1 MKQLK
6 SGQSLVEMVVAVGM
20 MSLLMVALLSVT
32 SLSIK
37 NTRLAQSRT
46 QAVGL
51 VQEGIELMRAMRDFN
66 WNDFYAKAEDG
77 HSYVLV
83 DNWIVET
90 GLTQTGCSQT
100 SYYDANNFFSRCVKL
115 TQIGA
120 GNVNVEVI
128 VYWQEGNQLKQVA
141 QSTNLTLWEI

>member
-51 VQEGIELMRAMRDFN
+51 VQEGVELMRAMRDFN
-66 WNDFYAKAEDG
+66 WNNFYAKANG
-77 HSYVLV
+77 QSYILV
-83 DNWIVET
+83 DNWTVEM
-90 GLTQTGCSQT
+90 GLTQIGCSQT

>member
-1 MKQLK
+1 MKKLN

-51 VQEGIELMRAMRDFN
+51 VQEGVELMRAYRDFN
-66 WNDFYAKAEDG
+66 WNGFYAKANG
-77 HSYVLV
+77 QSYVLL
-83 DNWIVET
+83 DNWTVET

-100 SYYDANNFFSRCVKL
+100 SYFDASNFFSRCVKL
-115 TQIGA
+115 STIEA
-120 GNVNVEVI
+120 GNVSVEVT
-128 VYWQEGNQLKQVA
+128 VYWQEGSQLKQVV
-141 QSTNLTLWEI
+141 QSTNLSLWEI

>member
-1 MKQLK
+1 MKKLN

-51 VQEGIELMRAMRDFN
+51 VQEGL
-66 WNDFYAKAEDG
+66 
-77 HSYVLV
+77 S
-83 DNWIVET
+83 
-90 GLTQTGCSQT
+90 
-100 SYYDANNFFSRCVKL
+100 
-115 TQIGA
+115 
-120 GNVNVEVI
+120 
-128 VYWQEGNQLKQVA
+128 
-141 QSTNLTLWEI
+141 